1 MEVVRKMRKE
11 ATSLHGAGPP
21 PSRAVRACG
30 HLVRLP
36 DSVFVRSTPS
46 GLEKII
52 IYTSVWSDPCITQIS
67 SVFRFEPVSVADLDR
82 YDFPKSSEGQDLR
95 EGHQSLRRG
104 SAATPSI
111 YRDA

>member
-1 MEVVRKMRKE
+1 MEVVRKVREE

-21 PSRAVRACG
+21 PGRAVRACG
-30 HLVRLP
+30 HLVRLL
-36 DSVFVRSTPS
+36 DSVFVQGTPS
-46 GLEKII
+46 GLKKII
-52 IYTSVWSDPCITQIS
+52 IYTPAWSDACIMQIS
-67 SVFRFEPVSVADLDR
+67 SLFRFEPVSVADLDR

-95 EGHQSLRRG
+95 EGHQSLPHG